1 MGGSACSGARKRKA
15 GKLGGSACSGAK
27 KRKAGKLTSGNKTR
41 GTRKRMAG
49 KRSGIKR
56 CARHALVVKKQWL
69 DKIVAGEKAWEI
81 RGCATKR
88 RGWIHF
94 AESKAGGK
102 LVGRARLVDCIPI
115 PKQTFSKHVRQHCVA
130 NVSEIPYKRIFAWV
144 LENAE
149 RFSKPYVYKHRPGAV
164 IWVSV

>member
-1 MGGSACSGARKRKA
+1 MGGSACSGARKRKAGKLGGSACSGAKKWKA

-94 AESKAGGK
+94 AESKAAYDMI
-102 LVGRARLVDCIPI
+102 VHRLFHGCQFWIPH
-115 PKQTFSKHVRQHCVA
+115 SRCDV
-130 NVSEIPYKRIFAWV
+130 
-144 LENAE
+144 
-149 RFSKPYVYKHRPGAV
+149 
-164 IWVSV
+164 